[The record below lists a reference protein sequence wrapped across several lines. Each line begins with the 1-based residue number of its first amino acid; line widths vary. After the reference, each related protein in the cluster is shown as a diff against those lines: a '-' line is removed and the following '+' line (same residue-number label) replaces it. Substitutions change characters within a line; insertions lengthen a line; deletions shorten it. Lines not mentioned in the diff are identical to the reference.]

1 MNVLN
6 RGSKVSCRLF
16 QCSLSASWTNAL
28 IKPTYV
34 SNLAGAV
41 LEELAGVVVVEL
53 AGVVVEL
60 AGAVVEL
67 AGAGELVGTC
77 T

>member
-1 MNVLN
+1 
-6 RGSKVSCRLF
+6 
-16 QCSLSASWTNAL
+16 
-28 IKPTYV
+28 
-34 SNLAGAV
+34 LAGAV
-41 LEELAGVVVVEL
+41 LEELADVVVVEL